1 MMNVYIVKGHKYKKM
16 IGYGN
21 FKGIAFENSKEQ
33 MIKFTPHQHKPY
45 NHVESQPRLSY
56 ITQIGIPQT
65 HFDKGQLGH
74 ELKGFQGTRNIA
86 QNPSIPKVETEAVG
100 VNTHPQDH
108 KHIQTLPLDLST
120 KYTNTEAPHHKK
132 MQTTPLNLST
142 KYTNTQTTDFASTQ
156 TAPSLNF
163 QSPNTCMLMR

>member
-1 MMNVYIVKGHKYKKM
+1 M
-16 IGYGN
+16 
-21 FKGIAFENSKEQ
+21 
-33 MIKFTPHQHKPY
+33 
-45 NHVESQPRLSY
+45 
-56 ITQIGIPQT
+56 
-65 HFDKGQLGH
+65 GH
-74 ELKGFQGTRNIA
+74 ELKGFQGTRNMD
-86 QNPSIPKVETEAVG
+86 QNTSIPKVETEAVG

-120 KYTNTEAPHHKK
+120 KYTNTQAPHHKK

-163 QSPNTCMLMR
+163 QSNFARSLQNTPMEHMHVDDI